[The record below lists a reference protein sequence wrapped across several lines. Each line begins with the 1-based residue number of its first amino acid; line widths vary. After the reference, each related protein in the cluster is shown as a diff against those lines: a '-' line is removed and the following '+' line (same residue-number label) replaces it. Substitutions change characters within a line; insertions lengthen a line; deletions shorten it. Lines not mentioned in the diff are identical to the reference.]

1 MRNTA
6 LFARGRRLLGFGVW
20 FALLPI
26 VAGCAPGR
34 GKVSGQVTYN
44 GKPVPGGL
52 VTFRPADPKENS
64 VTAEL
69 DTDGRFSVILPAG
82 EVLVSIDN
90 RELEPRQA
98 GGIPSLPSGLPIAA
112 DVRAKIAKG
121 PPPKAPE
128 PDAKSGDD
136 VRVPKGR
143 YLPIPEKYYLAET
156 SELKFTI
163 KDGDQPLN
171 IELKD

>member
-1 MRNTA
+1 MRNSARFFRGSRLVGCWICLA
-6 LFARGRRLLGFGVW
+6 LIPV
-20 FALLPI
+20 
-26 VAGCAPGR
+26 VVGCAPGR
-34 GKVSGQVTYN
+34 GKVSGQVTYG

-69 DTDGRFSVILPAG
+69 DAEGRFSCVLPAG
-82 EVLVSIDN
+82 EVSVSIDN
-90 RELEPRQA
+90 RELEPRPA
-98 GGIPSLPSGLPIAA
+98 GIPSVPAGLPIGG

-121 PPPKAPE
+121 PPPKEPN
-128 PDAKSGDD
+128 PDAKSGEE

-143 YLPIPEKYYLAET
+143 YLPIPEKYYMLET
-156 SELKFTI
+156 SGLKFTI

-171 IELKD
+171 IELTD